1 MLATRLHSCRLSSA
15 ALLVRHVLLLSIL
28 LLARLC
34 HIVVHK
40 RLSANTVGHG
50 PLTCHGD
57 INSRG
62 RSPRRSW
69 SRSFCALLNLPS
81 SMEDY
86 MFFTLFGG
94 LALCID
100 AFEYPSTLYAEAIA
114 SPFLSDSYRLQSEEL
129 CGQTLYPCERA
140 FFLLFYT
147 CVYLF
152 ISTCIE

>member
-1 MLATRLHSCRLSSA
+1 MRRAFNASRIRRRRATRVFTFCVFFFAMLATRLHSCRLSSA

-50 PLTCHGD
+50 PLACRGD

-100 AFEYPSTLYAEAIA
+100 ASEYPSTL
-114 SPFLSDSYRLQSEEL
+114 LDSYK
-129 CGQTLYPCERA
+129 
-140 FFLLFYT
+140 LLNASQIFSI
-147 CVYLF
+147 L
-152 ISTCIE
+152 IPLP